1 MAQQFQETSAMH
13 KMDKVQSLPA
23 KEDKS
28 ILEARIRTFV
38 NWINQWRRQDFDK
51 EGAKVSRAKRAQN
64 FDHAHLIT
72 SRAASRGMYVHTYV
86 WPMDMIW
93 DGAARSKLY
102 SLSSP

>member
-1 MAQQFQETSAMH
+1 MDHAVTKNFGKLRTLMAISDMSA
-13 KMDKVQSLPA
+13 KQTG
-23 KEDKS
+23 S
-28 ILEARIRTFV
+28 IAIRE
-38 NWINQWRRQDFDK
+38 QWRRQDFDK